1 MSLLKQNDNDTQTM
15 IDELKVEVD
24 SDRISKCG
32 HLLKKKPPRP
42 INLFEADLAYYTVKI
57 KDMMFTIRKSHCN
70 RPNITYKY
78 DLEGIYDNFINA
90 VKEAR
95 IQYRQDKRTEYLC
108 VKFGDRGISD
118 SNIDNNCFG
127 NGFGN
132 NGGIDSSNSK
142 NVKVDWYSI
151 INMNIEKREF
161 FSNLEIH
168 YKMIPTGSSNGFG
181 NGKIKINV
189 HREFKT
195 KLIEQQLY
203 NFEEQW
209 NYYIECLA
217 SQYKPEIL
225 YQNRHIKFNEAKR
238 AQWIYDACHGK
249 KPEVI
254 EILDDNEETPK
265 IVQETVVDQKIR
277 REKFLNDSYKFSKS
291 PLFSQKIFN

>member
-24 SDRISKCG
+24 ADRISNCG

-42 INLFEADLAYYTVKI
+42 INLFEADLAYYTVI
-57 KDMMFTIRKSHCN
+57 INGMTFTIKK
-70 RPNITYKY
+70 PYNIKCGYN
-78 DLEGIYDNFINA
+78 LEGVYDNFINT
-90 VKEAR
+90 VKDMREKYKNNIPNEIFNR
-95 IQYRQDKRTEYLC
+95 FFE
-108 VKFGDRGISD
+108 RGITNENS
-118 SNIDNNCFG
+118 DNNNGISNTTYNNNCTCFG
-127 NGFGN
+127 SN
-132 NGGIDSSNSK
+132 NLNNNCLSK
-142 NVKVDWYSI
+142 QDRPFYDLLKMDI
-151 INMNIEKREF
+151 RRKEF
-161 FSNLEIH
+161 FSNIKIH
-168 YKMIPTGSSNGFG
+168 YKMLPG
-181 NGKIKINV
+181 NGVNL
-189 HREFKT
+189 HRQFKT

-203 NFEEQW
+203 DFKEQW

-217 SQYKPEIL
+217 SQYKPEVL

-254 EILDDNEETPK
+254 EIIDDNEEVPK

-277 REKFLNDSYKFSKS
+277 RENFLNDSYEFSKS